1 MTYRV
6 DRYNGTFLT
15 SVAPGTVDSTTD
27 LKFIGQNYSGYG
39 EVQNENFLHL
49 LENFANTTEPSKP
62 ISGQIWYDSG
72 NKKLKFYDGAKFKT
86 ASGPEVSGI
95 APSGL
100 TPGDL
105 WFDTTTSQLSVWTGT
120 EFVTIGPQSA
130 PGFGT
135 SQIITQVVKDTN
147 NASHVILRAVV
158 GGITT
163 AIFSNDTSFTLSDTN
178 QISGF
183 SLADNR
189 INKGVTLNS
198 VDSEGVSDASAA
210 FKFWGTS
217 TNSERLGGLAV
228 SEFVRRSGDSLGFT
242 TRTSF
247 GDPGLV
253 VGSRNDLGIY
263 VGTTSPIIENFNN
276 GPLRI
281 RISNAAST
289 EDFDDMMIVTRS
301 AFSGALATAYP
312 ATTIAPGQT
321 NRINFGS
328 SERVW
333 RTVYATNLYG
343 NLTGNITGNSTGIHQ
358 GSIKDSLGNTAYDS
372 VAREFSASR
381 FIGNLTGNISGNAGS
396 SDTARKLETFEA
408 STSANPGVA
417 SIPVRSAAGVIAA
430 LRFQGVAD
438 DSLTL
443 DTRSPSY
450 NKDPDTVVI
459 RNNFGDIE
467 ARFVN
472 GTATSAN
479 YADLA
484 EIYKTDKEYGIGTV
498 ISVGGLE
505 EVTESKFGDRA
516 IGVISENPAYLMNSE
531 AEGQAVALKGR
542 VPVKVVGAVR
552 KGDRL
557 IAADNGT
564 ATTITELGQKVDV
577 FAIALESSDLLEEKL
592 IEAIIL

>member
-49 LENFANTTEPSKP
+49 LESFANTTEPSKP

-72 NKKLKFYDGAKFKT
+72 NRKLKYYDGAKFKT
-86 ASGPEVSGI
+86 ASGPEVSAT

-100 TPGDL
+100 TQGDL
-105 WFDTTTSQLSVWTGT
+105 WFDTTTSQLSVWTGS
-120 EFVTIGPQSA
+120 EFVNIGPQSA

-163 AIFSNDTSFTLSDTN
+163 AVFSNDATFTLSDTN

-189 INKGVTLNS
+189 INKGITLNS
-198 VDSEGVSDASAA
+198 VDASGVSDASTG

-228 SEFVRRSGDSLGFT
+228 SEFVRRAGDSVGFT

-253 VGSRNDLGIY
+253 VGARNDLGIY
-263 VGTTSPIIENFNN
+263 IGTTSPVIENFNN
-276 GPLRI
+276 GPLRV

-289 EDFDDMMIVTRS
+289 EDFDDMMIITRS
-301 AFSGALATAYP
+301 AFSGALSTAYP
-312 ATTIAPGQT
+312 AATIAPGQT
-321 NRINFGS
+321 NRVNLGS
-328 SERVW
+328 SERYW
-333 RTVYATNLYG
+333 RTIYATNLYG
-343 NLTGNITGNSTGIHQ
+343 NLEGNVVGDSVGSHQGNIKDASGNISYNATTGTFSGST
-358 GSIKDSLGNTAYDS
+358 
-372 VAREFSASR
+372 
-381 FIGNLTGNISGNAGS
+381 FIGNLTGNISGNAAT
-396 SDTARKLETFEA
+396 SDSARKLETYEA
-408 STSANPGVA
+408 SIIANPGVA
-417 SIPVRSAAGVIAA
+417 TIPIRTSGGTISAVR
-430 LRFQGVAD
+430 FEGVAD
-438 DSLTL
+438 DAITL
-443 DTRSPSY
+443 DTRSPSF

-459 RNNFGDIE
+459 RNNFGDVE
-467 ARFVN
+467 ARFFN

-484 EIYKTDKEYGIGTV
+484 EIYKTDKEYEPGTV
-498 ISVGGLE
+498 VSVGGDE
-505 EVTESKFGDRA
+505 EVTASSFGDRA
-516 IGVISENPAYLMNSE
+516 IGVISTNPAYLMNSE
-531 AEGQAVALKGR
+531 AVGQPIALKGR
-542 VPVKVVGAVR
+542 VPVRVIGDVK

-557 IAADNGT
+557 IASSEGRAIR
-564 ATTITELGQKVDV
+564 ATFHQYADV
-577 FAIALESSDLLEEKL
+577 FAISLETNNNVEEKL
-592 IEAIIL
+592 IEAVIL

>member
-15 SVAPGTVDSTTD
+15 SVSPGTVDSTTD

-72 NKKLKFYDGAKFKT
+72 NKKLKFYDGSKFKT
-86 ASGPEVSGI
+86 ASGPEVSST
-95 APSGL
+95 APAGL
-100 TPGDL
+100 TQGDL
-105 WFDTTTSQLSVWTGT
+105 WFDTTTSQLSVWTGS

-163 AIFSNDTSFTLSDTN
+163 AVFSNDPTFTLSDTN

-198 VDSEGVSDASAA
+198 VDSDGVSDAAA
-210 FKFWGTS
+210 GFKFWGTA

-228 SEFVRRSGDSLGFT
+228 SEFVRRTGDSVGFT

-253 VGSRNDLGIY
+253 VGARNDLGIY
-263 VGTTSPIIENFNN
+263 IGTTSPIIENFNN
-276 GPLRI
+276 GPIRV

-289 EDFDDMMIVTRS
+289 EDFDDMLIITRS
-301 AFSGALATAYP
+301 AFSGALSTAYP
-312 ATTIAPGQT
+312 AVTIGPGQT
-321 NRINFGS
+321 NRVNFGS
-328 SERVW
+328 AERVW
-333 RTVYATNLYG
+333 KTVYATNLYG
-343 NLTGNITGNSTGIHQ
+343 DLEGDVIGDTTGTHQGNIKDASGNVSYNATTGTFSGST
-358 GSIKDSLGNTAYDS
+358 
-372 VAREFSASR
+372 
-381 FIGNLTGNISGNAGS
+381 FIGNLTGNISGNAAT
-396 SDTARKLETFEA
+396 SDSARKLETYEA
-408 STSANPGVA
+408 STIANPGVA
-417 SIPVRSAAGVIAA
+417 TIPIRTAGGTISAVR
-430 LRFQGVAD
+430 FEGVAD
-438 DSLTL
+438 DALTL
-443 DTRSPSY
+443 DTRSPSL

-459 RNNFGDIE
+459 RNNFGDIS
-467 ARFVN
+467 ARIFN

-484 EIYKTDKEYGIGTV
+484 EIYKTDKEYEPGTV
-498 ISVGGLE
+498 VSVGGDA
-505 EVTESKFGDRA
+505 EVTASRFGDRA
-516 IGVISENPAYLMNSE
+516 IGVISTQPAYLMNSE
-531 AEGQAVALKGR
+531 AEGQPIALKGR
-542 VPVKVVGAVR
+542 VPVKVIGSIK

-557 IAADNGT
+557 IATENGCAIK
-564 ATTITELGQKVDV
+564 ATFHQAADV
-577 FAIALESSDLLEEKL
+577 FAISLESSDLVEEKL
-592 IEAIIL
+592 VEAIIL